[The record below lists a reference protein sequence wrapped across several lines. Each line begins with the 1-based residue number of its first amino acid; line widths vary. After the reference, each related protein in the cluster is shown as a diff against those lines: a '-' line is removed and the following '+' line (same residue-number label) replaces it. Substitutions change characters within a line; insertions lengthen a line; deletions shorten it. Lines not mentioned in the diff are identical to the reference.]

1 MYKYKVHGHD
11 GIDYYNETG
20 ITLACSYQDAMKS
33 LAEYYDEDFIIDIEL
48 HFITDDLVIPLPD
61 DLPDKII
68 GSLI

>member
-1 MYKYKVHGHD
+1 MYKYKIHGHD

-20 ITLACSYQDAMKS
+20 ITIAYSYQDAMKS
-33 LAEYYDEDFIIDIEL
+33 LAEYYDEDSIIDIEL